1 MSPEHPGLHLICAVA
16 TASPGPGYGLQPLQL
31 TYRLLHQAV
40 WYHSHPTPTPGN
52 GELYSSPEGQTP
64 HHSHRTDER
73 TEAVTISWHP
83 SLPSVGISFPFS
95 LRPSKPTLGGPM
107 TYI

>member
-1 MSPEHPGLHLICAVA
+1 MVCSL
-16 TASPGPGYGLQPLQL
+16 S
-31 TYRLLHQAV
+31 
-40 WYHSHPTPTPGN
+40 
-52 GELYSSPEGQTP
+52 SSPIGYCTRLCGTTVTPPPPQGMVNSKAALKGRTP